1 MKGVAL
7 RNRAGHGTESPPV
20 GMVHS
25 SLSAG
30 GMKNRP
36 LTMDNCKISDGFSH
50 RLAKLAFVGHPD
62 VRQRTAIIYAFAVSF
77 QRTKT

>member
-1 MKGVAL
+1 
-7 RNRAGHGTESPPV
+7 
-20 GMVHS
+20 
-25 SLSAG
+25 
-30 GMKNRP
+30 MKNRP
-36 LTMDNCKISDGFSH
+36 LTMDNRKISDGFGH